1 MRRLHLSTL
10 LISLNVGLVLLAML
24 GIASIASGLLQQF
37 ADEQA
42 LERMTQT
49 ATIARQVLVRSGAE
63 VTSSAQLLA
72 ERPTLAR
79 LVATDDQAALAEFLD
94 QFRATSHLAGALVLR
109 EDRVIASSGV
119 ALPAALRQRVTAQ
132 PQFLL
137 PLGAAAPLILG
148 ATVPAA
154 APERTTIIVFIQLD
168 QTYEQQLS
176 LAVGLSARIIERTA
190 AEAAASLPQAAIRRQ
205 ALSTNATQS
214 ARLDALGQ
222 YVAFEPLADP
232 SGAVVGVIEVTKPT
246 DRIIA
251 AVRRLSTTLLLAAL
265 VVGGVATVINLLV
278 GRRVGAPLRTLT
290 RAAARI
296 GQGDLS
302 TPVVSAGGA
311 EISTLA
317 STLEDMRQRLGL
329 LTANLRRQQ
338 AEANAILTG
347 IVEGVF
353 TVDRD
358 RRIRYLNPQAAAL
371 LGIAPEQA
379 LGRFC
384 GDVLYPHESGGARPC
399 EEHCPIIHARFRG
412 GARATEHLLLESGER
427 RTVIITSAGMAES
440 QQVQVLRDETEV
452 EATRRLRDTILAN
465 ISHEFRTPLS
475 AQLASIELLLDQLE
489 SLSTTQIGQ
498 LVVALQRGTLRLTY
512 LIDNLLESARIEAGN
527 LAIRRRPLA
536 LDAVVEEALDMLQ
549 PLIDQ
554 RDQHVAVDLPYPLP
568 LVSGDRPRL
577 IQVFVNVLANSSKF
591 APAGSTIRIGGAV
604 SATALT
610 IWVED
615 AGPGL
620 PAFAAE
626 SLFSRFVRA
635 PAAEPEQSGVG
646 LGLWIVQSIIERHGG
661 TVQARS
667 LAVGTRVE
675 VALPLNGGENP
686 RE

>member
-399 EEHCPIIHARFRG
+399 
-412 GARATEHLLLESGER
+412 GAR
-427 RTVIITSAGMAES
+427 
-440 QQVQVLRDETEV
+440 
-452 EATRRLRDTILAN
+452 
-465 ISHEFRTPLS
+465 
-475 AQLASIELLLDQLE
+475 
-489 SLSTTQIGQ
+489 
-498 LVVALQRGTLRLTY
+498 
-512 LIDNLLESARIEAGN
+512 
-527 LAIRRRPLA
+527 
-536 LDAVVEEALDMLQ
+536 
-549 PLIDQ
+549 
-554 RDQHVAVDLPYPLP
+554 
-568 LVSGDRPRL
+568 
-577 IQVFVNVLANSSKF
+577 
-591 APAGSTIRIGGAV
+591 
-604 SATALT
+604 
-610 IWVED
+610 
-615 AGPGL
+615 
-620 PAFAAE
+620 
-626 SLFSRFVRA
+626 
-635 PAAEPEQSGVG
+635 
-646 LGLWIVQSIIERHGG
+646 
-661 TVQARS
+661 
-667 LAVGTRVE
+667 
-675 VALPLNGGENP
+675 
-686 RE
+686 